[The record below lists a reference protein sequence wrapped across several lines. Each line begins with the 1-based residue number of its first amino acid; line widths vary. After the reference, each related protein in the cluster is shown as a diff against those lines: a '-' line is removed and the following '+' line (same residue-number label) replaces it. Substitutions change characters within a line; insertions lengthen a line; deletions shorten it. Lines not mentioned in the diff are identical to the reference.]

1 MAGTFEDLFDSGFVS
16 KEYRKNVLWESL
28 HKKAIK
34 KLGLLTEDECYGFA
48 PLPAL
53 GGDYKAEYLI
63 KTNIREYLSLLS
75 QI

>member
-1 MAGTFEDLFDSGFVS
+1 MTGTFETLFDSGFVS
-16 KEYRKNVLWESL
+16 KDYRKNVLWEPL

-34 KLGLLTEDECYGFA
+34 KLGLFTKDECYGFA

-53 GGDYKAEYLI
+53 GGDYTSEYLI
-63 KTNIREYLSLLS
+63 KTNIREYLTLLA